1 MARPLIGITTQR
13 RDSDQG
19 QMRFL
24 GLLDPYVDAV
34 RHQGGLPI
42 MMPLGLTVEELREL
56 YGHLDGLIISGGGDV
71 DPKLYNSEITSAV
84 QGMDRDRDRIEVS
97 LTHWAVEDRKP
108 LLAICR
114 GIQLLNVAMGGTLWR
129 DIATE
134 VPTAAKHD
142 HRDVARH
149 KSVHPVV
156 VESESLLAQVL
167 GKAETEVNSLHH
179 QSCKD
184 IAPGARA
191 VASAPDG
198 VVEGVEI
205 VDHPFAIGVQWHPEW
220 MQDAPAQQG
229 LFSALVSA
237 SRSGR

>member
-1 MARPLIGITTQR
+1 
-13 RDSDQG
+13 
-19 QMRFL
+19 
-24 GLLDPYVDAV
+24 
-34 RHQGGLPI
+34 

-167 GKAETEVNSLHH
+167 GKAEAEVNSLHH